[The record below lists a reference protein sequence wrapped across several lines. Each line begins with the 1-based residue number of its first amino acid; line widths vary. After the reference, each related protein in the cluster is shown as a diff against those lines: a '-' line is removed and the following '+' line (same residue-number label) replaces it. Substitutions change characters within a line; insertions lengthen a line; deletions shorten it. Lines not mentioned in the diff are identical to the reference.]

1 MLLQQRSKQME
12 RKLSR
17 LRKMATQQELFLRR
31 RRGKYELIFRQPEI
45 ALLQGAT
52 LKQIEA
58 ELKEGLRTDR

>member
-1 MLLQQRSKQME
+1 ME

-17 LRKMATQQELFLRR
+17 LRKMAREQELILKH
-31 RRGKYELIFRQPEI
+31 RRGGYELIFRQPEI
-45 ALLQGAT
+45 ALLEGTT